1 MEVEKLTGKQ
11 PSHQQSL
18 VGKGS
23 YVPGIK
29 QRCKAVAS
37 FNSNTFFYKLERYL
51 WLLITYTNRGSG
63 TLPGVGQQTIT
74 KSHT

>member
-11 PSHQQSL
+11 PFQQQSL

-29 QRCKAVAS
+29 QSCKAVAA
-37 FNSNTFFYKLERYL
+37 FY
-51 WLLITYTNRGSG
+51 
-63 TLPGVGQQTIT
+63 
-74 KSHT
+74 

>member
-18 VGKGS
+18 VGIGS

-29 QRCKAVAS
+29 QSCKAVAA
-37 FNSNTFFYKLERYL
+37 FYYDALSAPVTAIPL
-51 WLLITYTNRGSG
+51 ATNC
-63 TLPGVGQQTIT
+63 LQ
-74 KSHT
+74 